1 MAIKGYKAKD
11 VVSVYDPDRQ
21 AFKEVALPDL
31 RRQLEALGFT
41 PAEIEARLQAL
52 APASEEG

>member
-11 VVSVYDPDRQ
+11 VVSVYDPDKQ

-31 RRQLEALGFT
+31 KRQLEALGFSA
-41 PAEIEARLQAL
+41 AEIETRLKSL